1 MTSKGRIKEM
11 FPGGNTYK
19 GFHSFYDYIISLDE
33 ANRKYCIKGG
43 PGVGKSSFI
52 KSVATHFLDKGCD
65 VELHH
70 CSSDNNSLDAVVIKQ
85 AKVAILDATAP
96 HIVDP
101 KIPGAVDEILNFGE
115 YWNEKGF
122 ELQRKT
128 LIDLNKEKKNMFD
141 SCYRCLM
148 CAKQIQDDTET
159 IAEQTV
165 DKAKYSDLVLSIKAQ
180 LINNVAFTGMAGK
193 DRHLFHSALT
203 PNGKIDYVDTII
215 TDDLKCYLLKGN
227 HIKGASDILS
237 MVANELLLK
246 GYDVEIYHQPLNPQ
260 RLETIVI
267 EKLNFA
273 LTLDSKVKDKAC
285 KVFDLDNAIISEKL
299 QNKNSLI
306 TKNKKMMEMLL
317 DEAYARI
324 KAAKEKHDEL
334 EKKYIPQMD
343 FAEVDKLKNKI
354 IKKIE
359 SYL

>member
-1 MTSKGRIKEM
+1 MVSKGRIKEM
-11 FPGGNTYK
+11 FPGGNTYR

-52 KSVATHFLDKGCD
+52 KSIASHFLDKGCD

-101 KIPGAVDEILNFGE
+101 KIPGAVDEILNFGD

-128 LIDLNKEKKNMFD
+128 LIDLNNEKKSMFD
-141 SCYRCLM
+141 SSYRYLM

-165 DKAKYSDLVLSIKAQ
+165 DKAKYRDMILSVKAQ
-180 LINNVAFTGMAGK
+180 LVDNVTVTGMTGK

-215 TDDLKCYLLKGN
+215 NDNLKCYLLKGN

-237 MVANELLLK
+237 IIVNEFLLK

-260 RLETIVI
+260 RLETIVV

-273 LTLDSKVKDKAC
+273 LTLDGKVKDKAC

-299 QNKNSLI
+299 EIKN
-306 TKNKKMMEMLL
+306 ELL
-317 DEAYARI
+317 
-324 KAAKEKHDEL
+324 
-334 EKKYIPQMD
+334 
-343 FAEVDKLKNKI
+343 LKNDNMI
-354 IKKIE
+354 QMQE
-359 SYL
+359 